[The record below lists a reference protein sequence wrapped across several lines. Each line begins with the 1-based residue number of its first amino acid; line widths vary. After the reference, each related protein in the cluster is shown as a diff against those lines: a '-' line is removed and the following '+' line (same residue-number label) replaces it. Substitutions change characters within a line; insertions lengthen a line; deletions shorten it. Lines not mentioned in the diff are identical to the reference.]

1 MNKEKVIQRIK
12 IDFLQEPRKL
22 NACIAIV
29 EYLSSSSIFELKHIH
44 FDELAR
50 AAKLSRVKDVL
61 PIVQYLT
68 GKRAP
73 ILKSQY
79 YFTENGKTYLLEPSE
94 IAHSVLHKVFFHPET
109 YEPILDYEEKISLYL
124 TLSQD
129 GIAMLK
135 NP

>member
-1 MNKEKVIQRIK
+1 MHKEKVIQRIK
-12 IDFLQEPRKL
+12 IDFVQEPRKL
-22 NACIAIV
+22 EACLAIV
-29 EYLSSSSIFELKHIH
+29 EYLCASCIFELKHIY
-44 FDELAR
+44 FDELAK

-61 PIVQYLT
+61 PLAQYLT

-79 YFTENGKTYLLEPSE
+79 YFVDNDKTYLLEPAE
-94 IAHSVLHKVFFHPET
+94 VAHSVLNKVFFHPET
-109 YEPILDYEEKISLYL
+109 FESVPDYENKISLYL